1 MINIDA
7 SLVVTI
13 LYVILLY
20 IFLSKFFFGPL
31 TDILK
36 KRHGLIEGQLDT
48 ARQRMETVER
58 RTFEY
63 EEAIRTAR
71 ANAYRKQEQYRERAM
86 ADKAQLIAEAKLQTG
101 TAAEEGRVK
110 LIAQA
115 QDSRRKLESEI
126 DTLAKKLSTS
136 ILSD

>member
-31 TDILK
+31 TNILE
-36 KRHGLIEGQLDT
+36 KRHGLIEGQLES
-48 ARQRMETVER
+48 ARQRMEVVER

-63 EEAIRTAR
+63 EEAIRTTR
-71 ANAYRKQEQYRERAM
+71 SNAYRKQEQDRERAV
-86 ADKAQLIAEAKLQTG
+86 AEKAQLIAEAKLQTEK
-101 TAAEEGRVK
+101 AAEEGRVK

-115 QDSRRKLESEI
+115 ENSRRNLESEV